1 MHSALQHP
9 LIRADRRG
17 TRAAQEQLRQKE
29 KQQGIA
35 VVEQSTACTVAH
47 WHHQNSSWTW
57 ENIKEECFAFW
68 GHPRAVSFLT
78 RRSEWHGHPSLARE
92 GSALSFHRNFCWLE
106 PMCILSPRLHRF
118 ILYFC
123 NSTKELYAPGF
134 FAATLFLGH
143 YLLKHDQFGADGS
156 KGSWVP
162 IHCHQCRANLVLWVP
177 FFQKQPPTD
186 GNSAE
191 CTFVNEEVLQPPHFH
206 TQPLPCGQDRLSRS
220 QTKTYNGPP
229 YQAAQ
234 DTARSLLNATWIQAF
249 IHHATLSQGG
259 LQVTTK

>member
-9 LIRADRRG
+9 LICADRRG
-17 TRAAQEQLRQKE
+17 TCTAQEQLRQE
-29 KQQGIA
+29 KQQGI
-35 VVEQSTACTVAH
+35 VVGQSTACTVAC

-68 GHPRAVSFLT
+68 GRPRAVSFLT
-78 RRSEWHGHPSLARE
+78 CRSEWHGHRSLARK
-92 GSALSFHRNFCWLE
+92 GFALSFHRSCSWLE
-106 PMCILSPRLHRF
+106 PTRIPSPRLHSF
-118 ILYFC
+118 LLYFC
-123 NSTKELYAPGF
+123 NSTEELYAPGF

-156 KGSWVP
+156 KGFWMP

-191 CTFVNEEVLQPPHFH
+191 CTFVN
-206 TQPLPCGQDRLSRS
+206 
-220 QTKTYNGPP
+220 
-229 YQAAQ
+229 
-234 DTARSLLNATWIQAF
+234 
-249 IHHATLSQGG
+249 
-259 LQVTTK
+259 

>member
-9 LIRADRRG
+9 LICADRRG
-17 TRAAQEQLRQKE
+17 TCTAQEQLRQE
-29 KQQGIA
+29 KQQGI
-35 VVEQSTACTVAH
+35 VVGQSTACTVAR

-68 GHPRAVSFLT
+68 GRPRAVSFLT
-78 RRSEWHGHPSLARE
+78 CRSEWHGHRSLARK
-92 GSALSFHRNFCWLE
+92 GFALSFHRSCSWLE
-106 PMCILSPRLHRF
+106 PTRIPSPRLHSF
-118 ILYFC
+118 LLYFC
-123 NSTKELYAPGF
+123 NSTEELYAPGF

-156 KGSWVP
+156 KGFWMP

-191 CTFVNEEVLQPPHFH
+191 CTFVN
-206 TQPLPCGQDRLSRS
+206 
-220 QTKTYNGPP
+220 
-229 YQAAQ
+229 
-234 DTARSLLNATWIQAF
+234 
-249 IHHATLSQGG
+249 
-259 LQVTTK
+259 